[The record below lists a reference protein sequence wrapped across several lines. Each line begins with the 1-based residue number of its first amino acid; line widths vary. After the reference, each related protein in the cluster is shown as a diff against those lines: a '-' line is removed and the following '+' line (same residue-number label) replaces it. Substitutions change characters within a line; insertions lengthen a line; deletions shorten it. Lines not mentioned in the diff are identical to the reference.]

1 LETQEIE
8 YDCYGRMKY
17 NPEFH
22 ANDGKTWSKDDIDYL
37 INWYDIIG
45 PEEMSFALERT
56 IKAIQQ
62 KVSELRKKKMLGLAT
77 YNMHSRIQ
85 GGKL

>member
-1 LETQEIE
+1 METQEIK
-8 YDCYGRMKY
+8 YDSYGRMKY

-22 ANDGKTWSKDDIDYL
+22 TNDGKTWTKEDINYL
-37 INWYDIIG
+37 IDWYDIIG

-56 IKAIQQ
+56 IKSIQQ
-62 KVSELRKKKMLGLAT
+62 KASELRKKKMLGPAT
-77 YNMHSRIQ
+77 YNMHSRVK